1 MTTIQPLKFPEN
13 FWWGVATAAHQNE
26 GNNTNN
32 DFWVWEQT
40 GHTHDGSTSG
50 LATDWW
56 DANHRRAEADF
67 ALAAEMGLN
76 TLRLSLEWSRI
87 EPAENRWDDAA
98 IDRYRQ
104 MLTELRR
111 LGITPMVTL
120 HHFTNPLWLAARGGW
135 LADDVVSRFE
145 RYAAHAVAS
154 LGDLVDVWCTIN
166 EPLVYAYLSH
176 LVGDWSP
183 GTHSFPQTFKI
194 STRMALAHRAAE
206 RVIHSRQP
214 NARVGLVKH
223 QPIFDPLRNHRLD
236 RMVAE
241 WQETLFNRRMY
252 QAVYEH
258 QLRFPMNLFARKITV
273 GQDDF
278 IGINYY
284 GRQTVKFSL
293 GAPFTLF
300 GKLVAPPN
308 AEMWDAPW
316 TDREIYPH
324 GLFRVCMQ
332 AKKYRKPI
340 FITENGFADADDARR
355 PRFLLTHLAALHR
368 AIQAGADV
376 RGYYHWTL
384 VDNYEWVEG
393 WSTRFGL
400 IALNPETQARTPRR
414 SAELYR
420 AIARA
425 NAITP
430 EIVEK
435 FAPEAMNAVFDE
447 KQKVEI

>member
-1 MTTIQPLKFPEN
+1 MTVFQPLKFPEN
-13 FWWGVATAAHQNE
+13 FLWGVATAAHQNE

-32 DFWVWEQT
+32 DFWAWEQA
-40 GHTHDGSTSG
+40 GHTHDGTISG

-56 DANHRRAEADF
+56 DAGRRRAEADF
-67 ALAAEMGLN
+67 ARAAEMGLN

-87 EPAENRWDDAA
+87 EPEENRWDDAA

-104 MLTELRR
+104 LLTELRR
-111 LGITPMVTL
+111 LNITPMVTL

-145 RYAAHAVAS
+145 RYAAHVVAA
-154 LGDLVDVWCTIN
+154 LGDLVDLWCTIN

-183 GTHSFPQTFKI
+183 GKHSFPQTFKI
-194 STRMALAHRAAE
+194 AARMALAHRAAE
-206 RVIHSRQP
+206 HAIHARQP
-214 NARVGLVKH
+214 QAQVGLVKH
-223 QPIFDPLRNHRLD
+223 QPIFDPLRDNRADKL
-236 RMVAE
+236 VSG
-241 WQETLFNRRMY
+241 WQETLFNRRMFE
-252 QAVYEH
+252 AVYENR
-258 QLRFPMNLFARKITV
+258 LRFPLNLFAREISV
-273 GQDDF
+273 GRDDF

-300 GKLVAPPN
+300 GKLVAPPG

-316 TDREIYPH
+316 ADREIYPH
-324 GLFRVCMQ
+324 GVYRVCRQ
-332 AKKYRKPI
+332 AAKYKKPI
-340 FITENGFADADDARR
+340 FITENGFADAADTRR

-368 AIQAGADV
+368 AIQSGADV
-376 RGYYHWTL
+376 RGYYYWTF

-400 IALNPETQARTPRR
+400 VALNPETQERTPRR
-414 SAELYR
+414 SAELYGE
-420 AIARA
+420 IARA

-430 EIVEK
+430 AMVEK
-435 FAPEAMNAVFDE
+435 FAPEAMASVFGMAGNG
-447 KQKVEI
+447 V